1 MNSFEAPH
9 VLRCSRDVHGRFPN
23 EGFDVVSFGIVAL
36 EETELKIFE
45 FEDFNSDSESAQPV
59 LSVQF
64 SKITM
69 LHLTKFRSN
78 GGNYRGGLIR
88 IVGVFDRSV
97 EERLTIKMALGEEH
111 SELVALLKS
120 YIGK

>member
-9 VLRCSRDVHGRFPN
+9 VLRCSRDVRGRFPN
-23 EGFDVVSFGIVAL
+23 DGFDVVSFGVVAL
-36 EETELKIFE
+36 DEIELKIFE
-45 FEDFNSDSESAQPV
+45 CEDFNSDSESAQPV
-59 LSVQF
+59 LSVQL

-69 LHLTKFRSN
+69 LHLTKFRSE
-78 GGNYRGGLIR
+78 GGNYKGGQIR

-97 EERLTIKMALGEEH
+97 EERLTIQMALGEKH
-111 SELVALLKS
+111 SELVALLKL

>member
-1 MNSFEAPH
+1 MNSFEVPH

-23 EGFDVVSFGIVAL
+23 EGFDVVSFGVVAL
-36 EETELKIFE
+36 DETELKIFE
-45 FEDFNSDSESAQPV
+45 REDFNLDSESAQPM
-59 LSVQF
+59 LSVQL

-69 LHLTKFRSN
+69 LHLTKFRSE
-78 GGNYRGGLIR
+78 GGNYKGGLIR

-97 EERLTIKMALGEEH
+97 EERLTIKMVLGQKH